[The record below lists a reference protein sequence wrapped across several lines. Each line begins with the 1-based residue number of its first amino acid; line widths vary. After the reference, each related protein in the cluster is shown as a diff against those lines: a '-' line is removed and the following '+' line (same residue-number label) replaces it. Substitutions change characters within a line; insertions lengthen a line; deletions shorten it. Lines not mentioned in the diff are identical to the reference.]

1 MKKIM
6 NITICALAFV
16 FLTSTSFSIDMP
28 KVPGIG
34 KKDGGGGGEID
45 VDALAD
51 QQSALVKN
59 MSSALSNIMKSQ
71 VKFAEALGKKDLADG
86 LQKDIDNMNAG
97 EATPKKDL
105 KSAVKVSTDTQVA
118 LNKEM
123 EQATLDAEG
132 KIKFAE
138 GLPPYGAGSINM
150 IGAGMESI
158 KLFKSLKGTKDLTI
172 IRKLGNLIY
181 LGKTAP
187 SLLSTFS
194 KATSTIS
201 AFNSKNGIEEPKEFS
216 EANSTAQGLEL

>member
-1 MKKIM
+1 MNKII
-6 NITICALAFV
+6 NIIISAFI
-16 FLTSTSFSIDMP
+16 FAFFTSVSFSVDMP

-34 KKDGGGGGEID
+34 KKSGGGDID

-105 KSAVKVSTDTQVA
+105 KSAVKISTDTQVA

-123 EQATLDAEG
+123 EQATLDAEING
-132 KIKFAE
+132 FNDWYLPSLAE
-138 GLPPYGAGSINM
+138 LEEVYQSIGNSVGGNVGGFSQTPYWSSNMVTSATGVDDLSGS
-150 IGAGMESI
+150 
-158 KLFKSLKGTKDLTI
+158 KKSYYVDFSNGTTGYSD
-172 IRKLGNLIY
+172 
-181 LGKTAP
+181 KTAGHKVRP
-187 SLLSTFS
+187 IRSF
-194 KATSTIS
+194 
-201 AFNSKNGIEEPKEFS
+201 
-216 EANSTAQGLEL
+216 